1 MQETPRLLF
10 VHAHPDD
17 ESITNG
23 VTIAHYVARG
33 ARVRVV
39 TCTLGEEG
47 EVIGDQWAQLA
58 VDHADQLG
66 GYRIGELTAALHALG
81 LDGPVYLGGPGR
93 WRDSGMV
100 GAQARDRQGSQ
111 RFSDADQREAV
122 GALVEIIRELR
133 PHVVVTY
140 DPNGGY
146 GHPDHIQTHVVT
158 TAAVAAAGSGDDYPG
173 TPWSV
178 PKFYWTV
185 IARSAFTAGWE
196 ALGPDDLRDEWIV
209 PASDGDYSALS
220 ELGYPDNEID
230 AVIDDPDALPAKIAA
245 LRAHATQL
253 TVGPTGR
260 TLALSNN
267 MALPIVAQEHYILAA
282 GAEGDRDAHGWETDL
297 LAGVDLAGPVT
308 R

>member
-1 MQETPRLLF
+1 MPHTPRLLF

-17 ESITNG
+17 ETMTNG

-33 ARVRVV
+33 AQVQVV

-47 EVIGDQWAQLA
+47 EVVGDQWAQLA

-66 GYRIGELTAALHALG
+66 GYRIGELTAALQALG

-100 GAQARDRQGSQ
+100 GSPARDRQ

-122 GALVEIIRELR
+122 GALVAIIRELR

-146 GHPDHIQTHVVT
+146 GHPDHIQAHVVT
-158 TAAVAAAGSGDDYPG
+158 TTAVSAAGSSADYPG
-173 TPWSV
+173 QPWSV

-196 ALGPDDLRDEWIV
+196 ALGPEDLRDEWIV
-209 PASDGDYSALS
+209 PPPQGDFS
-220 ELGYPDNEID
+220 ELGYPDNDID
-230 AVIDDPDALPAKIAA
+230 AVIDDPDALPAKVAA

-267 MALPIVAQEHYILAA
+267 IALPIVAQEHYILAA
-282 GAEGDRDAHGWETDL
+282 GAAGDRDARGWETDL
-297 LAGVDLAGPVT
+297 LSGVDLAGPVT

>member
-23 VTIAHYVARG
+23 ATIAHYVARR
-33 ARVRVV
+33 AQVHVV

-66 GYRIGELTAALHALG
+66 GYRIGELTAALQALG
-81 LDGPVYLGGPGR
+81 VGAPIFLGGPGR
-93 WRDSGMV
+93 WRDSGMA
-100 GAQARDRQGSQ
+100 GTAPRRQQ
-111 RFSDADQREAV
+111 RFIDADEREAV
-122 GALVEIIRELR
+122 GALVTLIRTLR

-140 DPNGGY
+140 DAIGGY
-146 GHPDHIQTHVVT
+146 GHPDHVQAHVVT
-158 TAAVAAAGSGDDYPG
+158 TAAVAAAGTDYYPG
-173 TPWSV
+173 TPWTV

-196 ALGPDDLRDEWIV
+196 VLGPDDLRSEWVI
-209 PASDGDYSALS
+209 PPPDGDFGG
-220 ELGYPDNEID
+220 LGYSDDEIG
-230 AVIDDPDALPAKIAA
+230 AVIEAPDALSAKTAA
-245 LRAHATQL
+245 LAAHATQVI
-253 TVGPTGR
+253 VGPTGR
-260 TLALSNN
+260 ACALSNN
-267 MALPIVAQEHYILAA
+267 LALPIVAQEHYILAA
-282 GAEGDRDAHGWETDL
+282 GAAGDRDERGWETDL
-297 LAGVDLAGPVT
+297 LAGLDLVEPAK

>member
-23 VTIAHYVARG
+23 ATIAHYVARG
-33 ARVRVV
+33 AQVQVV

-66 GYRIGELTAALHALG
+66 GYRIAELTAALQALG
-81 LDGPVYLGGPGR
+81 LEGPVYLGGPGR

-100 GAQARDRQGSQ
+100 GSQARDRQ

-122 GALVEIIRELR
+122 GALVEIIREMR

-158 TAAVAAAGSGDDYPG
+158 TAAVAAAATTDDYPG
-173 TPWSV
+173 APWSV
-178 PKFYWTV
+178 PKLYWTV
-185 IARSAFTAGWE
+185 ISRSAFIAGWE
-196 ALGPDDLRDEWIV
+196 ALDPGDLRDGWIV
-209 PASDGDYSALS
+209 PPPDGDFA
-220 ELGYPDNEID
+220 ELGYPDDEID
-230 AVIDDPDALPAKIAA
+230 AVIDDPAALTAKTAA

-267 MALPIVAQEHYILAA
+267 IALPIVAQEHYTLAA
-282 GAEGDRDAHGWETDL
+282 GVAGDRDERGWETDL
-297 LAGVDLAGPVT
+297 LAGVDLGGPVS

>member
-23 VTIAHYVARG
+23 ATIAHYVARG
-33 ARVRVV
+33 AQVHVV

-47 EVIGDQWAQLA
+47 EVIGDQWARLA

-66 GYRIGELTAALHALG
+66 GYRIGELTAALQALG
-81 LDGPVYLGGPGR
+81 VGAPIFLGGPGR

-100 GAQARDRQGSQ
+100 GTAPRRQQ
-111 RFSDADQREAV
+111 RFIDADEREAV
-122 GALVEIIRELR
+122 GALVTLIRTLR

-140 DPNGGY
+140 DATGGY
-146 GHPDHIQTHVVT
+146 GHPDHVQAHVVT
-158 TAAVAAAGSGDDYPG
+158 TAAVAAAGTDDYPG
-173 TPWSV
+173 TPWTV

-196 ALGPDDLRDEWIV
+196 VLGPDDLRSEWVIP
-209 PASDGDYSALS
+209 PADGDFGG
-220 ELGYPDNEID
+220 LGYSDDEID
-230 AVIDDPDALPAKIAA
+230 AVIEAPDALSAKTAA
-245 LRAHATQL
+245 LAAHATQVI
-253 TVGPTGR
+253 VGPTGR
-260 TLALSNN
+260 ACALSNN
-267 MALPIVAQEHYILAA
+267 LALPIVPQEHYILAA
-282 GAEGDRDAHGWETDL
+282 GAAGDRDERGWETDL
-297 LAGVDLAGPVT
+297 LAGLDLVEPAK

>member
-17 ESITNG
+17 ETITNG

-33 ARVRVV
+33 AQVQVV

-66 GYRIGELTAALHALG
+66 GYRIGELTAALRALG
-81 LDGPVYLGGPGR
+81 VDGPTYLGGPGR

-100 GAQARDRQGSQ
+100 GSEPRTRQ
-111 RFSDADQREAV
+111 RFVDADTAEAV
-122 GALVEIIRELR
+122 GALVDIIRTLR

-158 TAAVAAAGSGDDYPG
+158 TAAVAAAGSTDDYPG
-173 TPWSV
+173 EPWQV

-185 IARSAFTAGWE
+185 IARSAFEAGWE
-196 ALGPDDLRDEWIV
+196 ALDPGDLRPEWIV
-209 PASDGDYSALS
+209 PPSDGDFG
-220 ELGYPDNEID
+220 ELGFPDDEID
-230 AVIDDPDALPAKIAA
+230 AVIDDHRSLPAKVNA
-245 LRAHATQL
+245 LSAHATQL
-253 TVGPTGR
+253 TLGPTGR
-260 TLALSNN
+260 ALALSNN
-267 MALPIVAQEHYILAA
+267 LALPVVAQEHYILTA
-282 GAEGDRDAHGWETDL
+282 GVAGDRDERGWETDL
-297 LAGVDLAGPVT
+297 LAGLDLDGPT
-308 R
+308 AR

>member
-23 VTIAHYVARG
+23 ATIAHYVARG
-33 ARVRVV
+33 AQVHVV

-47 EVIGDQWAQLA
+47 EVIGDQWARLA
-58 VDHADQLG
+58 VDDADQLG
-66 GYRIGELTAALHALG
+66 GYRIGELTAALQALG
-81 LDGPVYLGGPGR
+81 VGAPIFLGGPGR

-100 GAQARDRQGSQ
+100 GTAPRRQQ
-111 RFSDADQREAV
+111 RFIDADEREAV
-122 GALVEIIRELR
+122 GALVTLIRTLR

-140 DPNGGY
+140 DAIGGY
-146 GHPDHIQTHVVT
+146 GHPDHVQAHVVT
-158 TAAVAAAGSGDDYPG
+158 TAAVAAAGTDDYPG

-196 ALGPDDLRDEWIV
+196 VLGPDDLRSEWVI
-209 PASDGDYSALS
+209 PPPDGDFGG
-220 ELGYPDNEID
+220 LGYSDDEIG
-230 AVIDDPDALPAKIAA
+230 AVIEAPDALSAKTAA
-245 LRAHATQL
+245 LAAHATQVI
-253 TVGPTGR
+253 VGPTGR
-260 TLALSNN
+260 ACALSNN
-267 MALPIVAQEHYILAA
+267 LALPIVAQEHYILAA
-282 GAEGDRDAHGWETDL
+282 GAAGDRDERGWETDL
-297 LAGVDLAGPVT
+297 LAGLNLAEPAK

>member
-17 ESITNG
+17 ETITNG

-33 ARVRVV
+33 AQVQVV

-47 EVIGDQWAQLA
+47 EVIGDQWAHLA

-66 GYRIGELTAALHALG
+66 GYRIGELTAALRALG
-81 LDGPVYLGGPGR
+81 VNGPTYLGGPGR

-100 GAQARDRQGSQ
+100 GTEPRSRQ
-111 RFSDADQREAV
+111 RFVDADQREAV
-122 GALVEIIRELR
+122 GALVDIIRTLR

-158 TAAVAAAGSGDDYPG
+158 TAAVAAAGSSGDYSG
-173 TPWSV
+173 QPWQV
-178 PKFYWTV
+178 LKFYWTV
-185 IARSAFTAGWE
+185 IARSAFVAGWA
-196 ALGPDDLRDEWIV
+196 ALEPGDLRPEWIV
-209 PASDGDYSALS
+209 PPPDGEFG
-220 ELGYPDNEID
+220 ELGFPDEGID
-230 AVIDDPDALPAKIAA
+230 AVIDDPNVLPAKVAA

-253 TVGPTGR
+253 TLGPTGR
-260 TLALSNN
+260 ALALSNN
-267 MALPIVAQEHYILAA
+267 LALPVVAQEHYILTA
-282 GAEGDRDAHGWETDL
+282 GVAGDRDQRGWETDL
-297 LAGVDLAGPVT
+297 LAGLHLHESVAG
-308 R
+308 

>member
-23 VTIAHYVARG
+23 ATIAHYVARG
-33 ARVRVV
+33 AQVHVV

-47 EVIGDQWAQLA
+47 EVIGDQWARLA

-66 GYRIGELTAALHALG
+66 GYRIGELTAALQALG
-81 LDGPVYLGGPGR
+81 VGAPIFLGGPGR

-100 GAQARDRQGSQ
+100 GTAPRRQQ
-111 RFSDADQREAV
+111 RFIDADEREAV
-122 GALVEIIRELR
+122 GALVTLIRTLR

-140 DPNGGY
+140 DAIGGY
-146 GHPDHIQTHVVT
+146 GHPDHVQAHVVT
-158 TAAVAAAGSGDDYPG
+158 TAAVAAAGTDDYPG
-173 TPWSV
+173 TPWTV

-196 ALGPDDLRDEWIV
+196 VLGPDDLRSEWVIP
-209 PASDGDYSALS
+209 PADGDFGG
-220 ELGYPDNEID
+220 LGYSDDEID
-230 AVIDDPDALPAKIAA
+230 AVIEAPDALSAKTAA
-245 LRAHATQL
+245 LAAHATQVI
-253 TVGPTGR
+253 VGPTGR
-260 TLALSNN
+260 ACALSNN
-267 MALPIVAQEHYILAA
+267 LALPIVAQEHYILAA
-282 GAEGDRDAHGWETDL
+282 GAAGDRDERGWETDL
-297 LAGVDLAGPVT
+297 LAGLDLVEPAK

>member
-23 VTIAHYVARG
+23 VTIAHYVSRG
-33 ARVRVV
+33 AQVQVV

-66 GYRIGELTAALHALG
+66 GYRIGELTAALRALG
-81 LDGPVYLGGPGR
+81 VNGPTYLGGPGR

-100 GAQARDRQGSQ
+100 GTEPRSRP
-111 RFSDADQREAV
+111 RFADADQHEAV
-122 GALVEIIRELR
+122 GALVDVIRTLR

-158 TAAVAAAGSGDDYPG
+158 TAAVAAAAGDDYPG
-173 TPWSV
+173 SPWQV

-185 IARSAFTAGWE
+185 IARSAFVAGWE
-196 ALGPDDLRDEWIV
+196 ALEPGDMLSEWMIPPPDGDFGDLGFPDDQ
-209 PASDGDYSALS
+209 
-220 ELGYPDNEID
+220 ID
-230 AVIDDPDALPAKIAA
+230 AVIDDPRALPAKVTA
-245 LRAHATQL
+245 LTAHATQVV
-253 TVGPTGR
+253 VGPTGR
-260 TLALSNN
+260 ALALSNN
-267 MALPIVAQEHYILAA
+267 LALPVIAQEHYILTA
-282 GAEGDRDAHGWETDL
+282 GVAGDRDGRGWETDL
-297 LAGVDLAGPVT
+297 LAGLDLDGSVSG
-308 R
+308 

>member
-23 VTIAHYVARG
+23 ATIAHYAARG
-33 ARVRVV
+33 AQVHVV

-47 EVIGDQWAQLA
+47 EVIGDQWAWLA

-66 GYRIGELTAALHALG
+66 GYRIGELTAALQALG
-81 LDGPVYLGGPGR
+81 VGAPIFLGGPGR

-100 GAQARDRQGSQ
+100 GTAPRRQQ
-111 RFSDADQREAV
+111 RFIDADEREAV
-122 GALVEIIRELR
+122 GALVTLIRTLR

-140 DPNGGY
+140 DAIGGY
-146 GHPDHIQTHVVT
+146 GHPDHVQAHVVT
-158 TAAVAAAGSGDDYPG
+158 TAAVAAAGTDDYPG
-173 TPWSV
+173 TPWTV

-196 ALGPDDLRDEWIV
+196 VLGPDDLRSEWVIP
-209 PASDGDYSALS
+209 PADGDFGG
-220 ELGYPDNEID
+220 LGYSDDEID
-230 AVIDDPDALPAKIAA
+230 AVIEAPDALSAKTAA
-245 LRAHATQL
+245 LAAHATQVI
-253 TVGPTGR
+253 VGPTGR
-260 TLALSNN
+260 ACALSNN
-267 MALPIVAQEHYILAA
+267 LALPIVAQEHYILAA
-282 GAEGDRDAHGWETDL
+282 GAAGDRDERGWETDL
-297 LAGVDLAGPVT
+297 LAGLDLVEPAK

>member
-17 ESITNG
+17 ETITNG
-23 VTIAHYVARG
+23 VTIAHYVGRG
-33 ARVRVV
+33 AQVQVV

-58 VDHADQLG
+58 VEHADQLG

-81 LDGPVYLGGPGR
+81 VSGPTYLGGPGR

-100 GAQARDRQGSQ
+100 GAEARSRQ
-111 RFSDADQREAV
+111 RFSDADERETV
-122 GALVEIIRELR
+122 GALVAIIRELR

-158 TAAVAAAGSGDDYPG
+158 TAAVAAAGTDDYPG

-178 PKFYWTV
+178 PKLYWTV

-196 ALGPDDLRDEWIV
+196 ALGPGDLRDEWVIP
-209 PASDGDYSALS
+209 PADGEFG
-220 ELGYPDNEID
+220 ELGYGDDEID
-230 AVIDDPDALPAKIAA
+230 AVIDDPDALPAKTAA
-245 LRAHATQL
+245 LLAHATQL
-253 TVGPTGR
+253 TVGPTGKA
-260 TLALSNN
+260 LALSNN
-267 MALPIVAQEHYILAA
+267 LALPIVALEHYILAA
-282 GAEGDRDAHGWETDL
+282 GDAGDRDERGWETDL
-297 LAGVDLAGPVT
+297 LAGLDLAGPV
-308 R
+308 RR

>member
-23 VTIAHYVARG
+23 ATIAHYAARG
-33 ARVRVV
+33 AQVHVV

-47 EVIGDQWAQLA
+47 EVIGDQWAWLA

-66 GYRIGELTAALHALG
+66 GYRIGELTAALQALG
-81 LDGPVYLGGPGR
+81 VGAPIFLGGPGR

-100 GAQARDRQGSQ
+100 GTAPRRQQ
-111 RFSDADQREAV
+111 RFIDADEREAV
-122 GALVEIIRELR
+122 GALVTLIRTLR

-140 DPNGGY
+140 DAIGGY
-146 GHPDHIQTHVVT
+146 GHPDHVQAHVVT
-158 TAAVAAAGSGDDYPG
+158 TAAVAAAGTDDYPG
-173 TPWSV
+173 TPWTV

-196 ALGPDDLRDEWIV
+196 VLGPDDLRSEWVIPPV
-209 PASDGDYSALS
+209 DGDFGG
-220 ELGYPDNEID
+220 LGYSDDEID
-230 AVIDDPDALPAKIAA
+230 AVIEAPDALSAKTAA
-245 LRAHATQL
+245 LAAHATQVI
-253 TVGPTGR
+253 VGPTGR
-260 TLALSNN
+260 ACALSNN
-267 MALPIVAQEHYILAA
+267 LALPIVAQEHYILAA
-282 GAEGDRDAHGWETDL
+282 GAAGDRDERGWETDL
-297 LAGVDLAGPVT
+297 LAGLDLVEPAK

>member
-23 VTIAHYVARG
+23 ATIAHYVARG
-33 ARVRVV
+33 AQVHVV

-47 EVIGDQWAQLA
+47 EVIGDQWARLA

-66 GYRIGELTAALHALG
+66 GYRIGELTAALQALG
-81 LDGPVYLGGPGR
+81 VGAPIFLGGPGR

-100 GAQARDRQGSQ
+100 GTAPRRQQ
-111 RFSDADQREAV
+111 RFIDADEREAV
-122 GALVEIIRELR
+122 GALVTLIRTLR

-140 DPNGGY
+140 DAIGGY
-146 GHPDHIQTHVVT
+146 GHPDHVQAHVVT
-158 TAAVAAAGSGDDYPG
+158 TAAVAAAGTDVYPG
-173 TPWSV
+173 TPWTV

-196 ALGPDDLRDEWIV
+196 VLGPDDLRSEWVIP
-209 PASDGDYSALS
+209 PADGDFGG
-220 ELGYPDNEID
+220 LGYSDDEID
-230 AVIDDPDALPAKIAA
+230 AVIEAPDALSAKTAA
-245 LRAHATQL
+245 LAAHVTQVI
-253 TVGPTGR
+253 VGPTGR
-260 TLALSNN
+260 ACALSNFL
-267 MALPIVAQEHYILAA
+267 ALPFVSQDHYFLAA
-282 GAEGDRDAHGWETDL
+282 GAAGDRDERGWETDL
-297 LAGVDLAGPVT
+297 LAGLNLAEPAK